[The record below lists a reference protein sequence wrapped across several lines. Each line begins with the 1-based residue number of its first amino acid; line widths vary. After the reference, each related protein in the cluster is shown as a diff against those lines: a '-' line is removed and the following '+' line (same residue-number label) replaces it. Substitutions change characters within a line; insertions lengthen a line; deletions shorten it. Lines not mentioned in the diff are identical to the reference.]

1 MRWMGLRL
9 ESDIKTSFFKVV
21 LGGKEEWVSR
31 GEKTQYLDYFWRITF
46 SKFATFVTGKR

>member
-31 GEKTQYLDYFWRITF
+31 GEEKNSIWTSF
-46 SKFATFVTGKR
+46 GE